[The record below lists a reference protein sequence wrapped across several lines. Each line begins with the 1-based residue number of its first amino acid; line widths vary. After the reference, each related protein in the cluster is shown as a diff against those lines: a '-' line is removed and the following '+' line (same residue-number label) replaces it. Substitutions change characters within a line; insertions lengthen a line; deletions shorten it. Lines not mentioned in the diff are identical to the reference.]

1 MSGMT
6 PGPAAAGARS
16 QDASAGLVAWRSV
29 SLAVLLFGPA
39 TVVYTFPLA
48 LRPASLLLP
57 GLGDHPSE
65 AALIGWTAHQ
75 LLHAPRHLFD
85 TEFFYPYSHT
95 EAYWQSVLVPGILA
109 MPVMAAT
116 GDALLATN
124 VVVLVALTLSGL
136 FAAGLAWSITRQFA
150 PSVLAGVLF
159 AYFPNRLEHLN
170 TPIVQMGFLLP
181 VILWAYLRFLEGA
194 RWRDLLVLV
203 LGLWG
208 QSLSSLYYAFAA
220 GFLLLAVGLGRALL
234 RPDTITVRLLGR
246 GAAGAG

>member
-1 MSGMT
+1 
-6 PGPAAAGARS
+6 
-16 QDASAGLVAWRSV
+16 
-29 SLAVLLFGPA
+29 
-39 TVVYTFPLA
+39 
-48 LRPASLLLP
+48 
-57 GLGDHPSE
+57 
-65 AALIGWTAHQ
+65 TAHQ

-246 GAAGAG
+246 GAAGAGALAVVLAPFLAPYWVVHRSLGFNRPEELADFFGMDLLSWLDPGSFSSLYRDLRPHRSEGGLF